1 MAWVLCNSRKL
12 EWRVIYGEETRSKSQ
27 VRFLGMPSRPPEEV
41 RLRNV
46 PASRLKTAICLGG
59 RAPLSVL
66 KVLHVLKPLLMDI
79 RSKGREK
86 PSCTLK

>member
-1 MAWVLCNSRKL
+1 MSPLQLKEAGAEGDLWRRDTFKEPGQIFGDAL
-12 EWRVIYGEETRSKSQ
+12 ETPRGGEAEECTSKRTQDSH
-27 VRFLGMPSRPPEEV
+27 LPW
-41 RLRNV
+41 
-46 PASRLKTAICLGG
+46 GG